1 LGIWKQFESK
11 TRDARSGAGAYDGVI
26 ANQETSMSTILA
38 PAGASHYV
46 TDDERWAAVCAR
58 AQGADG
64 QFYYSVRSTGV
75 YCRPSCPSRTPRRAN
90 VAFHASGAEAE
101 AAGFRPCLRCRP
113 TEPPLA
119 ERQAQAVAR
128 ACRLIDEAI
137 DAPDLDTLAQAC
149 GMSRFHFHRVFKAHT
164 GITPKAYA
172 AARRAGRL
180 QRGLAQAPT
189 VTAAAY
195 DAGFNSSGRFY
206 AATPGVLGMTPSRYR
221 AGGSGEAIRFAVA
234 GCSLG
239 ALLVA
244 ATDKGICAILLGD
257 DPEPLVRDLQE
268 RFPNADLVGA
278 EPGFERTVAQ
288 VVAFVEAPRIGLD
301 LPLDVRGTAFQQR
314 VWQALRQ
321 VPAGQTVSYAELAA
335 RLGMPQGARAV
346 AGACAANPVAIAIPC
361 HRVVRNDGAISGYRW
376 GVERKRALLAR
387 ENSGSEHNFGEIR
400 GQSTF

>member
-1 LGIWKQFESK
+1 M
-11 TRDARSGAGAYDGVI
+11 
-26 ANQETSMSTILA
+26 NTILD
-38 PAGASHYV
+38 PAV
-46 TDDERWAAVCAR
+46 TDYASDDARWAAVCAR
-58 AQGADG
+58 EHAADG

-90 VAFHASGAEAE
+90 VAFHASRQEAE

-119 ERQAQAVAR
+119 ERQAEAVAR
-128 ACRLIDEAI
+128 ACRLIDEALDEPGL
-137 DAPDLDTLAQAC
+137 DALAQAC
-149 GMSRFHFHRVFKAHT
+149 GMSRYHFHRVFKAHT

-172 AARRAGRL
+172 SARRAERL
-180 QRGLAQAPT
+180 QRALAQASS

-221 AGGSGEAIRFAVA
+221 AGGSGEAIHFAVA
-234 GCSLG
+234 ECSLG

-244 ATDKGICAILLGD
+244 ATGKGICAILLGD

-268 RFPNADLVGA
+268 RFPKAELVGA

-321 VPAGQTVSYAELAA
+321 VPAGQTVSYAELAE

-361 HRVVRNDGAISGYRW
+361 HRVVRNDGALSGYRW
-376 GVERKRALLAR
+376 GIERKRTLLER
-387 ENSGSEHNFGEIR
+387 ESENSGSEHNFGEIR